1 MSFHV
6 LGPAETAG
14 DGQVMGGDIKWCL
27 YIYIDIVPSLGGL
40 NEVIYRN
47 MSQRLEIRFYISY
60 TMKGSN
66 HFYHADYNLWYIYI
80 YLLVYAGQLIM

>member
-1 MSFHV
+1 
-6 LGPAETAG
+6 
-14 DGQVMGGDIKWCL
+14 MGGDIKWCL
-27 YIYIDIVPSLGGL
+27 YIDIVPSLGGL

-66 HFYHADYNLWYIYI
+66 HFCHADYNLWYIL